1 MSRDEDEQVQVQVS
15 HLPGTRLVR
24 SRLARREKVLLR
36 LSGRL
41 PRLKNC
47 SKNDNSTAI
56 IPRTSERNSSLPIAP
71 PVPLPVFLSLLSL
84 FLPSCFASHP
94 GACSPLPCLL
104 ACKSTWNQFDQS
116 RSTCATGDQRE
127 TRQQNTP
134 PTTYSSPRIP
144 PSYKRPNGGGRQSSM
159 LSVIAVVSNA
169 R

>member
-1 MSRDEDEQVQVQVS
+1 MEVQVQVS
-15 HLPGTRLVR
+15 LLSQTRLVR
-24 SRLARREKVLLR
+24 SWLARREKVLLR

-41 PRLKNC
+41 PRLKKC
-47 SKNDNSTAI
+47 IGSKNDNSTAI

-71 PVPLPVFLSLLSL
+71 PVPLPFFLSLLSL

-134 PTTYSSPRIP
+134 RPLTLHLVYHPRT
-144 PSYKRPNGGGRQSSM
+144 NGRT
-159 LSVIAVVSNA
+159 AVVIN
-169 R
+169 RQCFQ